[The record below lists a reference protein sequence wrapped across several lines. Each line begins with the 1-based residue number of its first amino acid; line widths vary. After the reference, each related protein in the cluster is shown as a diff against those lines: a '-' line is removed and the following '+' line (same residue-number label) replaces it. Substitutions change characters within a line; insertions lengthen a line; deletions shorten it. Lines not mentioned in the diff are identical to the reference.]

1 MKPAHA
7 LSALVPAALAAFVP
21 AFALAASTVVL
32 PASACPNSDPIFAN
46 GFETTPAVPA
56 QPSLGSG
63 GTYPGNVT
71 RTITVSGLGSR
82 TYYLHLPAG
91 YTPTRAWPLLLA
103 LRGTTQNTATAR
115 AAGAQQIRGDWTSV
129 AESAGFIVLAPVGN
143 AGSDPN
149 YSGWGASGDGAEIS
163 ADLDDAIAHYNVEQ
177 SRIYL
182 WGFSAGAHYAH
193 GLALENTNY
202 FAAYGVSAGSLE
214 QYACTDAGVPAQGIP
229 ACTTL
234 LGGAQP
240 KIPVDIHLGTTDPLA
255 SPPYTAAGDPARFEA
270 NGWTLNRNLYYTL
283 FAGSHTYTVPQ
294 LGEIWNHLCP
304 FALAQ

>member
-1 MKPAHA
+1 MKPALL
-7 LSALVPAALAAFVP
+7 LSALAASALAASIPTV
-21 AFALAASTVVL
+21 AAAASTVVL
-32 PASACPNSDPIFAN
+32 PASMCPNSDPIFAN
-46 GFETTPAVPA
+46 GFEATPAVPS

-63 GTYPGNVT
+63 GAYPGNVT
-71 RTITVSGLGSR
+71 RSVNVPGLGTR
-82 TYYLHLPAG
+82 TYYLHVPAG

-103 LRGTTQNTATAR
+103 LRGTTANTQAAR
-115 AAGAQQIRGDWTSV
+115 DAAAQQIRANWANWSD
-129 AESAGFIVLAPVGN
+129 SAGFIVIAPVGN
-143 AGSDPN
+143 AGSNPN
-149 YSGWGASGDGAEIS
+149 ASGWGAPGDGAEIS
-163 ADLDDAIAHYNVEQ
+163 ADLDDAIANYNVEK

-182 WGFSAGAHYAH
+182 WGFSAGAHYGH
-193 GLALENTNY
+193 SLALNSPNY

-214 QYACTDAGVPAQGIP
+214 LYACTDNGSYPPTCAA
-229 ACTTL
+229 L
-234 LGGAQP
+234 LGGATP

-283 FAGSHTYTVPQ
+283 FAGGHTYTIAQ